1 MKGSNAKVVREKL
14 EQATQLMK
22 KHEIDTWLVLTR
34 EGSDPALPL
43 LVGVRS
49 VHQAAI
55 FIRESGKHIVLTS
68 KSDAGS
74 YESTN
79 LFDEVRVYESS
90 MEKAFTELWNELSV
104 EKLALNI
111 SEQDHLCDGL
121 TYGLY
126 SWLKDNVGE
135 QILHE
140 REISSEVMLGELR
153 SIKTEAEIATVAEA
167 VRITVEIFES
177 VHSKLKPF
185 MTEIEIGNLFVE
197 EMKERGVSSG
207 LGDAYDPPLVCAVR
221 HGLAHRKPSDRLV
234 EPGDIVIIDFSMKY
248 EDYVSDI
255 ARTFYFLKDGEQEA
269 PATVNHAFETAYKAI
284 TASIET
290 LLVDKKG
297 YEVDAVGRKV
307 IEEAGYPTIRHSVGH
322 QIGRATHDGG
332 TTLGPRRVPVRLAVE
347 GSLKAGE
354 IYAIEPTV
362 IQDKGLPCMLVEE
375 NVLVTEEG
383 PVLLSKRQDT
393 LWLVKR

>member
-140 REISSEVMLGELR
+140 REISSEEMLGELR

-284 TASIET
+284 TESIEA